1 MDLTL
6 LLPFTIFAVSIFALT
21 YVVRVVTADLFPALA
36 AHAIT
41 RDLLTLVPTAL
52 GALVAYL
59 ALGFPYPEGFASTSG
74 RLIFGL
80 AAGSLS
86 ALVYRTI
93 KARLTGSPE
102 AEDSSNGN
110 VVVMSGG
117 QRPKGE

>member
-80 AAGSLS
+80 ASQRSFIEPSKRASP
-86 ALVYRTI
+86 A
-93 KARLTGSPE
+93 AQRLKTRLM
-102 AEDSSNGN
+102 ATWW
-110 VVVMSGG
+110 
-117 QRPKGE
+117 